1 MLVAVIFIQI
11 FAIFAIMMVIVCEFW
26 HEKWQIKEEE
36 VIEEYSIKRNG
47 KNIGI
52 LYVIKRTYVS
62 GRIKIIE
69 KRIYS

>member
-1 MLVAVIFIQI
+1 MIESFIVLPIFILVGYLIVIYLGGWGQI
-11 FAIFAIMMVIVCEFW
+11 
-26 HEKWQIKEEE
+26 EKEE

-47 KNIGI
+47 KNIGV

-69 KRIYS
+69 KRIYP